1 MTDLRAELERIQS
14 EHGRLTSDIVVE
26 AARPEQH
33 PLHSMVFDRPVGEAA
48 EAWYR
53 QKARDLIRSVRV
65 VYKEEDKTGPERS
78 VRKFHAIR
86 DETGWHYETIE
97 TIGANQFQTR
107 LLLADAEREWR
118 AMLRRYSHLEEFINL
133 VRNDVEEEKAA

>member
-26 AARPEQH
+26 AARPKQH
-33 PLHSMVFDRPVGEAA
+33 PLHSMVFDRPVDEAA

-53 QKARDLIRSVRV
+53 HNARDLIRSVKV
-65 VYKEEDKTGPERS
+65 VYKEDDKSGPERS
-78 VRKFHAIR
+78 VRKFHAVR

-97 TIGANQFQTR
+97 KIGASPFLTR

-118 AMLRRYSHLEEFINL
+118 QLLQRYSHLEEFIKL
-133 VRNDVEEEKAA
+133 VRDDVDEEEAA